1 MTNSSKEQLRKIA
14 IARRDALPLDL
25 RIEASLALV
34 DHWVGDVMG
43 KVIAGYHPIR
53 SEIDPRPLMMHLK
66 RLGARLAL
74 PVPQEPHMI
83 FRELTHENALV
94 SAGFGTLAPPP
105 ENQELTPD
113 ILLMPLAAFDKT
125 GNRIGYGKGHYDKYL
140 SQHSPLKIGIA
151 YAIQEFDK
159 IEPEVH
165 DKRLDYILTE
175 RGLMKAPS

>member
-1 MTNSSKEQLRKIA
+1 MTDKIVLRKLA
-14 IARRDALPLDL
+14 LTRRDALPLDL

-34 DHWVGDVMG
+34 DDWGFPVMG

-74 PVPQEPHMI
+74 PVPQEPYMI
-83 FRELTHENALV
+83 FRELTRENGLV
-94 SAGFGTLAPPP
+94 NAGFGTLAPPDTAL
-105 ENQELTPD
+105 ELTPD

-125 GNRIGYGKGHYDKYL
+125 GNRIGYGKGHYDRYL
-140 SQHSPLKIGIA
+140 AQHSPLKIGIA
-151 YAIQEFDK
+151 YSIQEFDK

-165 DKRLDYILTE
+165 DMRLDYILTE